1 MTRKSGADE
10 VTDSWTMIA
19 MNVGSEAQYPFLRI
33 LDNVKKMYLAT
44 DGFGQ
49 NIIIKGY
56 QGEGHDSSHPDYANY
71 NKHAGGLED
80 FNTLLSEAEKY
91 NVQIGIHVNQT
102 DTYPEAP
109 QYGKLAA
116 SFRPGIGMIVQKAL
130 FVRTTILIHQK
141 MDWMDVFRNYTI
153 KIRRERLIRHM

>member
-91 NVQIGIHVNQT
+91 NAQIGIHVNQT

-109 QYGKLAA
+109 A
-116 SFRPGIGMIVQKAL
+116 VWKACSKPSGL
-130 FVRTTILIHQK
+130 GLV
-141 MDWMDVFRNYTI
+141 
-153 KIRRERLIRHM
+153 

>member
-1 MTRKSGADE
+1 MYLPAVKVAVTADCNGDGKVDAQDGAIVLRDKCMTRKSGADE

-91 NVQIGIHVNQT
+91 NAQIGIHVNQT
-102 DTYPEAP
+102 DLEFPQFYPQTSDFSP
-109 QYGKLAA
+109 
-116 SFRPGIGMIVQKAL
+116 FIINNFM
-130 FVRTTILIHQK
+130 K
-141 MDWMDVFRNYTI
+141 MP
-153 KIRRERLIRHM
+153 KI

>member
-80 FNTLLSEAEKY
+80 FNTC
-91 NVQIGIHVNQT
+91 
-102 DTYPEAP
+102 
-109 QYGKLAA
+109 
-116 SFRPGIGMIVQKAL
+116 
-130 FVRTTILIHQK
+130 
-141 MDWMDVFRNYTI
+141 
-153 KIRRERLIRHM
+153 